1 MAREYG
7 GKSLKQLTTEAP
19 FKSTNAVTGG
29 FRLALAGLKTN
40 ETAAALLE
48 AQRQLANKHGV
59 VDNPF
64 DGVETEITS
73 ADQMQQNSYIREL
86 ERQRQEQ
93 QAYASAVAPD
103 VQRVEDIKN
112 ISDLGTYVGGVVG
125 ATPVTMAPVIGG
137 AIAGRFG
144 GKALG
149 AVAKPLAGVAPTAG
163 AMAGAGATSYDM
175 LYDENVNAQFNDP
188 NVAARSADERIRN
201 ARAAAAP
208 GAGLDALLP
217 LGLAAGARRLGLS
230 AKNAAVGAVAGAG
243 VEGATEAAQLG
254 LQNMQLQQLGGT
266 TMQDSALDYLNA
278 GVAGAVGGGA
288 MSGAAAG
295 VGYGLNKA
303 SQRFAK
309 PEQTIE
315 EQIDAAA
322 QQVGAQPNP
331 VGDQP
336 IKTMSD
342 EEWAAEWEKAQPKP
356 NGGVNVDQAGRLLD
370 IEDADQV
377 AKAVPIVDINED
389 PIISERRDQ
398 LLDQAEFE
406 ELSYGAV
413 STETQEALAELD
425 QPRQVVREDLKDP
438 AAFKAEW
445 DRISSPDFAERSLDN
460 EETYIEGVPEILEN
474 GAGRVTV
481 KRGGREVPFKTFAVS
496 VEDGVAEV
504 GFVEKEGTGD
514 KGAGYEAYKLL
525 GEELAASGVQLQSS
539 STLQGPGRALWERL
553 VDEGSAYYEGKRFK
567 FGKRSADEEVPIE
580 ERRAQLEEARDFAD
594 TEGRWDDVADIQE
607 QIDSLALQEL
617 DDTAVAQE
625 AVDTLEGR
633 STKNEDLLAQDPV
646 AYEQVEQ
653 TDRLEATR
661 VLRDQLMSDEFKKG
675 TTPAMRKRLKQIAD
689 EDLSNDAITSEL
701 IAMHNQVVNPKK
713 LSEAVERV
721 RAGGTFA
728 PQSDSQIDAGEK
740 HSFADVKLSP
750 KTAPLRRE
758 IEAELLSNGL
768 VGDAK
773 QAAEVAK
780 NIMLLDTL
788 SAASKEDINVEQ
800 YAALLEGRR
809 TVKSLD
815 TSGKITET
823 LKAARELEA
832 ERLAQ
837 GKEGWDGK
845 IADQVRDT
853 EAAQDSDLF
862 NRFPAL
868 SDLDSSLDNNRW
880 EESVM
885 VRLLPP
891 NMRERVLGVGR
902 NAPDNVKLDGVARPL
917 LHIATHFDTLND
929 PAAMEAKKTEAREKL
944 VGIYGDKA
952 RVELIAKTYRDLRS
966 AATKK
971 DPRQLDDMR
980 SALAEE
986 MEGNEVVQPM
996 NNADYTLAD
1005 EREGDLEG
1013 TWLEGNQLDAQ
1024 KDLRE
1029 IEYMGSGKHQA
1040 PFSSAA
1046 ADKQTAEDRE
1056 WVGMADYL
1064 ERSSSD
1070 VDYSTELKG
1079 AVTGIRAE
1087 AKEALTA
1094 VVKNNRKAPYMQAI
1108 AKELG
1113 VDLRTNE
1120 GMSAVADRLR
1130 TKFSEARADL
1140 AEVNRAQAE
1149 WAAAKEEGALS
1160 KDVVDQ
1166 MRSDYLKL
1174 RNEAVQRHGKELL
1187 SSLAT
1192 GGKRFDFGDGRYSDT
1207 AMDQLSALADYPSWV
1222 FDDNAMATIESGD
1235 APKSMVR
1242 DSLNQLKLN
1251 VSKAETDGLE
1261 LSRQELNGLFEKK
1274 GNERLQSVQEER
1286 GHRLIE
1292 VKDPD
1297 GNARLL
1303 DPVRLI
1309 NKMLDKQKK
1318 AGAQTSKEMG
1328 WTEKKVEALLQG
1340 LGSMLL
1346 AGGYTGLLDGTNRE
1360 VMGQLAA
1367 IELTARN
1374 PEFFPEQQRRF
1385 VGEKLADNKSPHGY
1399 GAMIARVKKDMEEG
1413 VLNGRFKDKTQQEI
1427 SQMFRAHVKSQ
1438 NELLLKQAR
1447 DKGEEEAAG
1456 LIRTREAGY
1465 VPGTKRSEMR
1475 AQAERKGML
1484 DDDHLEYEW
1493 STDENGQ
1500 LVRGDIIPSKS
1511 PLKER
1516 GERVI
1521 DRDASEQEVK
1531 SLDDQ
1536 HREELAKEKREL
1548 ESGKVA
1554 SRDMWGQLNTL
1565 SDKVVSE
1572 QDWTVPADARIE
1584 VIPPTHENFT
1594 KVEGEFLPERPRPAK
1609 AEIKVEPEQVEAKLS
1624 APKRVAINARQK
1636 MIIDQTNNGVI
1647 HSVEALATPLRLVD
1661 NILEAFTSL
1670 VQTGHLDGTRT
1681 SAAKKAAQVWVE
1693 VLDPKSVFHIG
1704 RRALAAGMITTD
1716 QYQMVLEKTGYS
1728 VNKNEAHTFV
1738 GKSTP
1743 GFADDFKK
1751 AMSIL
1756 KKDKTMSEQELFE
1769 KTGWFRDA
1777 RGEWRKDV
1785 KTVDEYTKIGAN
1797 LMQMEVAGEQTRNLG
1812 KILDGAGVAPNIR
1825 VLVNQ
1830 TTVSMPSAWSLDH
1843 SNSYDEVKGVVHV
1856 NPVRQILHTAR
1867 RDGSYTFGGK
1877 TISYRNLKILFG
1889 HENAKGEL
1897 VLDSR
1902 DKVAKR
1908 FNEEFDGAPQ
1918 AFETAMNDAMATS
1931 VLESLQ
1937 RMVHQVSYSD
1947 AQVNTWTSAAID
1959 VLGGTPE
1966 AKKLAA
1972 HALDPSLSPEAR
1984 ANARL
1989 ALLEL
1994 VAKQSGGTIYNADGS
2009 VNTASREA
2017 AVDILSREQGKDPRE
2032 VEIRNM
2038 LDSRLGTTYP
2048 KGSKI
2053 AAAEAALTDEQRA
2066 VRAQMTEEI
2075 SRMLGDRVSRQ
2086 FDILEDD
2093 ADHGRGAFVEF
2104 SSLDGSRVLSV
2115 LRFAVSTRAGDLHIA
2130 RHESV
2135 HAFFGMLKG
2144 RAKQAVWRDLRKSI
2158 VQSSRIR
2165 GDLIALYK
2173 GEPDVLA
2180 QMDPRKNPESYEEEM
2195 IAYAF
2200 QNYIDGK
2207 LNLNPRA
2214 RNLFSR
2220 VVAFVAN
2227 VFGIATQDQRA
2238 AALFDA
2244 LFAGELNPTDPDKG
2258 GYGGRNISDVM
2269 RRKDKYFAPTETFRN
2284 KLERH
2289 APGVARMADTLF
2301 ATPTEVLHNSGSKAL
2316 SQLAEMFSP
2325 HMASARNGGFIANR
2339 GQRSA
2344 QWHNKWARITG
2355 KYSEAELAQALAE
2368 AQAMTPPSTVAGA
2381 DVRKLL
2387 SDIFAYSKEAGVKR
2401 WDPKARV
2408 YKDINEMQNYFPRVW
2423 DYNVVSKN
2431 EKEFIGLM
2439 SKHSKMSDEDI
2450 EILLREIAENDGRI
2464 EILAEK
2470 TGVSAGFTPFQA
2482 SLSNRQFDFIN
2493 ETNAAEFAK
2502 FQSKD
2507 INDVMSGYIEQAV
2520 HRAEY
2525 ARLFGNRGEV
2535 IDKLI
2540 QRAAVEDGIS
2550 PDDIVRTYRYHIDA
2564 LSGTLGAHSMGRG
2577 LRLAQASAITV
2588 QNMILLPFAIFSQAI
2603 DGLGSSVRTG
2613 NIKEA
2618 GTAYGQVL
2626 KDLVR
2631 FTTRDKSYDY
2641 AQDVAEM
2648 LGVVSQEAAVHAVNS
2663 AGTFMMNKGLRNVNR
2678 HFFKWNGMAGWN
2690 DSMRKAAMVT
2700 GIQFLEQH
2708 TGMKGGKVDARRFE
2722 ELGLNLEEAKDLVV
2736 RFREGEKRGVAPQ
2749 FTKKQAQAVYRFVD
2763 QAVIRPNASMR
2774 ASWLS
2779 DPRWLIFAHLKQF
2792 TYGMHKVTI
2801 ARAMHEADNDSMAS
2815 LAILAGYAPVALAAD
2830 MTKWALLGMNVTDN
2844 WTIWDYMR
2852 HSVARGGLLGLYE
2865 FGTNVA
2871 GDAGHGRIPGQSLVG
2886 PTVEHGLTL
2895 ARSLNLGTEQSVD
2908 WARMAG
2914 RTIPGVKY
2922 ALARDE

>member
-29 FRLALAGLKTN
+29 FRSALAGLKTN

-48 AQRQLANKHGV
+48 AQRQLADKHGV
-59 VDNPF
+59 TDNPF
-64 DGVETEITS
+64 DDVETEITS

-93 QAYASAVAPD
+93 QAYASAISPD
-103 VQRVEDIKN
+103 VQRIEDIK
-112 ISDLGTYVGGVVG
+112 SLGDVGTYVGGVVG

-144 GKALG
+144 GRALG

-188 NVAARSADERIRN
+188 NAAARPADERVRN
-201 ARAAAAP
+201 ARAAAVV
-208 GAGLDALLP
+208 GAGFDSLLP

-295 VGYGLNKA
+295 AGYGLNKA
-303 SQRFAK
+303 AQRFAK

-315 EQIDAAA
+315 EQIDAA
-322 QQVGAQPNP
+322 QQPSVDRGQVAAENLDPSTGVEAQPQNITP
-331 VGDQP
+331 DADWKTERENAQPGYAGDQQAREAKNEFSIAGVDDIVANGGGALEVLNKKTGKAVP
-336 IKTMSD
+336 FKNFAVVLDGDGFAEVVQVERDARDTSKENKGAGVEAYRQLGEELARRGVTLSSSNALKADGKKLWDTLVEEGRAERTPGGYRFIPQESQQTTMSD
-342 EEWAAEWEKAQPKP
+342 AEWASEREKAQPKP
-356 NGGVNVDQAGRLLD
+356 V
-370 IEDADQV
+370 EE
-377 AKAVPIVDINED
+377 AVP
-389 PIISERRDQ
+389 S
-398 LLDQAEFE
+398 AK
-406 ELSYGAV
+406 S
-413 STETQEALAELD
+413 
-425 QPRQVVREDLKDP
+425 
-438 AAFKAEW
+438 
-445 DRISSPDFAERSLDN
+445 
-460 EETYIEGVPEILEN
+460 
-474 GAGRVTV
+474 
-481 KRGGREVPFKTFAVS
+481 S
-496 VEDGVAEV
+496 VE
-504 GFVEKEGTGD
+504 
-514 KGAGYEAYKLL
+514 EA
-525 GEELAASGVQLQSS
+525 
-539 STLQGPGRALWERL
+539 
-553 VDEGSAYYEGKRFK
+553 
-567 FGKRSADEEVPIE
+567 PIE

-594 TEGRWDDVADIQE
+594 TEGRWGDVTDLQD
-607 QIDSLALQEL
+607 QLDSLAVQEL
-617 DDTAVAQE
+617 DDTSVAQE
-625 AVDTLEGR
+625 AVDVLEGR
-633 STKNEDLLAQDPV
+633 STENEDLLAQDPV

-653 TDRLEATR
+653 NDRLEANR
-661 VLRDQLMSDEFKKG
+661 VLREQLLSDEYKSG
-675 TTPAMRKRLKQIAD
+675 TTPAMRKRLKQID
-689 EDLSNDAITSEL
+689 DSLLSDDAVTSEL

-728 PQSDSQIDAGEK
+728 PQSDVQIDAGEK

-750 KTAPLRRE
+750 KVAPLRRE
-758 IEAELLSNGL
+758 IEIELLSNGL

-800 YAALLEGRR
+800 YVALLEGRR
-809 TVKSLD
+809 TINSLD
-815 TSGKITET
+815 ASGKIAAT
-823 LKAARELEA
+823 LEQARLLEA
-832 ERLAQ
+832 ERQAQ
-837 GKEGWDGK
+837 GKEGWDSK

-853 EAAQDSDLF
+853 KLAQDPDLF
-862 NRFPAL
+862 NRYPAS
-868 SDLDSSLDNNRW
+868 SDLDSSFDSNRW
-880 EESVM
+880 EESVL

-902 NAPDNVKLDGVARPL
+902 NAPGNAKLEGVVGPL
-917 LHIATHFDTLND
+917 LRIAAYFDVLND
-929 PAAMEAKKTEAREKL
+929 PAIMEIKRAEAREKL
-944 VGIYGDKA
+944 IGIYGDKA
-952 RVELIAKTYRDLRS
+952 RVDLIAKTYRDLRS

-971 DPRQLDDMR
+971 DPRQLDDVR

-996 NNADYTLAD
+996 GNTDYTLAD

-1029 IEYMGSGKHQA
+1029 IEYMGSGKHNA

-1046 ADKQTAEDRE
+1046 ADKQTAGDRE
-1056 WVGMADYL
+1056 WVGVADYL
-1064 ERSSSD
+1064 ERSSPD
-1070 VDYSTELKG
+1070 VDYNTELKG
-1079 AVTGIRAE
+1079 AIKGVRAE
-1087 AKEALTA
+1087 AHEALTA
-1094 VVKNNRKAPYMQAI
+1094 AVKNNRKTPYMQAI

-1113 VDLRTNE
+1113 VDLRSNE
-1120 GMSAVADRLR
+1120 GMRAVAERLR

-1140 AEVNRAQAE
+1140 AEVDRLQAE
-1149 WAAAKEEGALS
+1149 WAAAKEEGAVS

-1166 MRSDYLKL
+1166 MRTEYLQT
-1174 RNEAVQRHGKELL
+1174 RNEAVTKHGKELL
-1187 SSLAT
+1187 SALAT
-1192 GGKRFDFGDGRYSDT
+1192 GGKRFDFGGGRYSDS
-1207 AMDQLSALADYPSWV
+1207 AIEQLSALDDYPAWV
-1222 FDDNAMATIESGD
+1222 FDSETEATLDSGAM
-1235 APKSMVR
+1235 PKDMAR
-1242 DSLNQLKLN
+1242 KALNSLKLN
-1251 VSKAETDGLE
+1251 VSKAETDGLDISE
-1261 LSRQELNGLFEKK
+1261 QELNNLFEKK
-1274 GNERLQSVQEER
+1274 GSERLQAVEETR
-1286 GHRLIE
+1286 GHRLIK
-1292 VKDPD
+1292 VKDD
-1297 GNARLL
+1297 AGNERLL

-1309 NKMLDKQKK
+1309 NLMLDKQKK
-1318 AGAQTSKEMG
+1318 AGAQTSKDMG

-1340 LGSMLL
+1340 IGSIKML
-1346 AGGYTGLLDGTNRE
+1346 AGFSKAFSGKNADMFRRIAKI
-1360 VMGQLAA
+1360 QLT
-1367 IELTARN
+1367 ERN
-1374 PEFFPEQQRRF
+1374 PEFYPDVPVQV
-1385 VGEKLADNKSPHGY
+1385 VGDKLGNTTGQGYTKARERVIKQLHEDILAGAFNPKDAAAQKAEFELRMKAVNKEL
-1399 GAMIARVKKDMEEG
+1399 AARSKMPDEEG
-1413 VLNGRFKDKTQQEI
+1413 
-1427 SQMFRAHVKSQ
+1427 
-1438 NELLLKQAR
+1438 
-1447 DKGEEEAAG
+1447 AG
-1456 LIRTREAGY
+1456 IFRTREAGH
-1465 VPGTKRSEMR
+1465 VPGTKRSEVQ
-1475 AQAERKGML
+1475 AQAERKGVL

-1493 STDENGQ
+1493 STDEDGRP
-1500 LVRGDIIPSKS
+1500 VRGDIIPSKV

-1516 GERVI
+1516 GERII
-1521 DRDASEQEVK
+1521 DRDSNAQEVK
-1531 SLDDQ
+1531 SLDDL
-1536 HREELAKEKREL
+1536 HREEVAKERREL

-1554 SRDMWGQLNTL
+1554 PRDMWGQLNTL
-1565 SDKVVSE
+1565 SDKTVSE

-1584 VIPPTHENFT
+1584 VIPPTHGNFT
-1594 KVEGEFLPERPRPAK
+1594 KIEDDFLPKPPPRPSK
-1609 AEIKVEPEQVEAKLS
+1609 TVSRKTEPVKPAVQVEADRA

-1636 MIIDQTNNGVI
+1636 MLIEQTNNGAI

-1661 NILEAFTSL
+1661 SILEAFTSL
-1670 VQTGHLDGTRT
+1670 VQAGHLDGTRT

-1716 QYQMVLEKTGYS
+1716 QYQMILDKTGYS
-1728 VNKNEAHTFV
+1728 ADKNESHTFV
-1738 GKSTP
+1738 GKTTP

-1812 KILDGAGVAPNIR
+1812 TILDGAGVAPNIHA
-1825 VLVNQ
+1825 LVNQ
-1830 TTVSMPSAWSLDH
+1830 VTVSMPSAWSLEH
-1843 SNSYDEVKGVVHV
+1843 SNSYDEVRGVVHV

-1867 RDGSYTFGGK
+1867 RDGAFTFGDK
-1877 TISYRNLKILFG
+1877 TISYRELKMLFG
-1889 HENAKGEL
+1889 HENDKGEL

-1902 DKVAKR
+1902 AEVAKR
-1908 FNEEFDGAPQ
+1908 FNEMFDGSPH
-1918 AFETAMNDAMATS
+1918 AFEAAMNDAMATS

-1937 RMVHQVSYSD
+1937 RMVHQVSYTD
-1947 AQVNTWTSAAID
+1947 AQVNTWASAAID
-1959 VLGGTPE
+1959 VLGGTAE

-1972 HALDPSLSPEAR
+1972 QALNPALSPDAR
-1984 ANARL
+1984 SEARL

-1994 VAKQSGGTIYNADGS
+1994 VAQQSGGSIYAKDGS
-2009 VNTASREA
+2009 VDIASRDA

-2066 VRAQMTEEI
+2066 IRAQMSEEI
-2075 SRMLGDRVSRQ
+2075 SRMIGDRISRQ

-2093 ADHGRGAFVEF
+2093 VDHGRGAFVEF
-2104 SSLDGSRVLSV
+2104 SALDGARVLSV

-2173 GEPDVLA
+2173 GEPAVLA
-2180 QMDPRKNPESYEEEM
+2180 QMDPRKNPETYEEEM

-2207 LNLNPRA
+2207 INLNPRS

-2269 RRKDKYFAPTETFRN
+2269 RRNNKYFAPTETFRN

-2316 SQLAEMFSP
+2316 SQLAEMFAP
-2325 HMASARNGGFIANR
+2325 HMSSAKNGGFTANR

-2355 KYSEAELAQALAE
+2355 KYSAAELAQALAE
-2368 AQAMTPPSTVAGA
+2368 AQAMTPPSTAAGTA
-2381 DVRKLL
+2381 VRKLL
-2387 SDIFAYSKEAGVKR
+2387 SEIFDYSKEAGVKR
-2401 WDPKARV
+2401 WDPKTRA
-2408 YKDINEMQNYFPRVW
+2408 YKEINEMQNYFPRVW

-2431 EKEFIGLM
+2431 EREFIDLV
-2439 SKHSKMSDEDI
+2439 SKHSKMAAEDV
-2450 EILLREIAENDGRI
+2450 ETLLREIAENDGRI

-2470 TGVSAGFTPFQA
+2470 TGVDAGFTPFQA
-2482 SLSNRQFDFIN
+2482 SISNRQFDFIN
-2493 ETNAAEFAK
+2493 DSNAAEFAK
-2502 FQSKD
+2502 FQSQD
-2507 INDVMSGYIEQAV
+2507 MNDVMSGYIEQAV

-2577 LRLAQASAITV
+2577 LRLAQASAITA
-2588 QNMILLPFAIFSQAI
+2588 QNVILLPFAIFSQAI

-2618 GTAYGQVL
+2618 GTAYGRVL

-2690 DSMRKAAMVT
+2690 DSMRKAAMIT

-2708 TGMKGGKVDARRFE
+2708 AGMKGGKVDARRFE

-2801 ARAMHEADNDSMAS
+2801 ARALHEADNDNAAS
-2815 LAILAGYAPVALAAD
+2815 LAILAAYAPVALAAD

-2844 WTIWDYMR
+2844 WTVWDYMR

-2865 FGTNVA
+2865 FGTNSA
-2871 GDAGHGRIPGQSLVG
+2871 GDAGQGRIPGQSLVG

-2895 ARSLNLGTEQSVD
+2895 ASSLNLGTEQPVD

-2914 RTIPGVKY
+2914 RTIPGARYV
-2922 ALARDE
+2922 LARDE